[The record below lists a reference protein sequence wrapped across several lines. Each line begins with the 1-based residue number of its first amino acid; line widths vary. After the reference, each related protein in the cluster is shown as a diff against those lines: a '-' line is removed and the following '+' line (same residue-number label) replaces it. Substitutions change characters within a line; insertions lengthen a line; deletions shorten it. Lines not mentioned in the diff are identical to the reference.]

1 MLQLTIKNKKT
12 QKWRKIATGYET
24 VDNGDDPSSSVI
36 VHFDDGTSRSGR
48 LLVACDGGSSRIR
61 KSLLEQKARRQQPP
75 KNGDKNGNRNGNSEK
90 NCNDGRVL
98 IPVGV
103 MGFRVDC
110 TAVQAQPLRDLDP
123 FFLQGTA
130 SATDVFCY
138 FSGGWD
144 YCFYSYPPPPL
155 VQPLLV
161 HALFCPVLPCSL
173 CQPPLSNLGMGRFGL
188 CERTSP
194 GCLST
199 DSRNTTPPVLDSPGS
214 PPEKTDGYT
223 IQVVVSWPLRNNAK
237 HGLGSSGDDND
248 NGGTPH
254 AYPTSNEGKLALVRR
269 LMSGWAEPF
278 ASLARSVPDGTEVR
292 ALELYDWP
300 PPSDFRGEGPVALV
314 GDALHQMCMCKFFF
328 TPRPGWPLL
337 GKTRK
342 RNSSVPSLP
351 CPNTPGISLPTT
363 PAHIPAKV
371 TTKRS
376 DVIFVSNLISLSL
389 LPPDRGE
396 GANHAVLD
404 VADLVDTVVRP
415 HLVGRHSRPADL
427 RAALD
432 RYEAAVVRR
441 ARPAVLASRRACLDA
456 HEWARITDESPLL
469 SRRTPQLE
477 FDEAELL

>member
-138 FSGGWD
+138 FS
-144 YCFYSYPPPPL
+144 
-155 VQPLLV
+155 
-161 HALFCPVLPCSL
+161 
-173 CQPPLSNLGMGRFGL
+173 
-188 CERTSP
+188 
-194 GCLST
+194 
-199 DSRNTTPPVLDSPGS
+199 VLDSPGS

-314 GDALHQMCMCKFFF
+314 GDALHQMCMY
-328 TPRPGWPLL
+328 
-337 GKTRK
+337 
-342 RNSSVPSLP
+342 
-351 CPNTPGISLPTT
+351 
-363 PAHIPAKV
+363 
-371 TTKRS
+371 
-376 DVIFVSNLISLSL
+376 
-389 LPPDRGE
+389 RGE